1 MVKEINDK
9 NIKMKISRKILEDLP
24 EWFGIPEYIENYI
37 NESSTMPFFAAYVNE
52 EPVGFIALKETS
64 TVTAEIYCM
73 GILKQYHRKG
83 IGTNLYTIFEKF
95 AKEKGYKLI
104 QVKTVQYGKY
114 ESYDQTNL
122 FYRSLGFY
130 ELEVFPTLWDE
141 WNPCLILVKPIY

>member
-73 GILKQYHRKG
+73 DLLQYHRKG
-83 IGTNLYTIFEKF
+83 RTNLYTSLKNLQKKKDINK
-95 AKEKGYKLI
+95 
-104 QVKTVQYGKY
+104 VKNCSIWK
-114 ESYDQTNL
+114 
-122 FYRSLGFY
+122 R
-130 ELEVFPTLWDE
+130 
-141 WNPCLILVKPIY
+141 II